1 MANKD
6 RRARGGAWESDNA
19 RSSFPQKLWQTSAH
33 DSSRPRR
40 EAGIYRGRRGR
51 ASGAKVARFER
62 VRSSSSCQRPE
73 VRGVSGSCSAGPSA
87 PGPGNLL
94 RLLGSRLAS
103 PRVASPRLTWTEVMG
118 DSKEAGTEAPPAGA
132 AARGGLSLLSQGESE
147 EPSAQVSPRWG
158 GTCRAPWAAGPL
170 GPGGMSRFP
179 AASGAFSTPPRR
191 PPKRS
196 GSPCAC
202 RCTQAFTCRSFV
214 SKAVLASQSKITDR

>member
-19 RSSFPQKLWQTSAH
+19 RGSFPLSSAH

-40 EAGIYRGRRGR
+40 EAGLYRGGRRGR
-51 ASGAKVARFER
+51 ASGANVARFER
-62 VRSSSSCQRPE
+62 VRASSSCQRPE
-73 VRGVSGSCSAGPSA
+73 VRGVSGACSAGQRRLWARLSA
-87 PGPGNLL
+87 TASLVEP
-94 RLLGSRLAS
+94 RLAL
-103 PRVASPRLTWTEVMG
+103 PRLTWTEVMG
-118 DSKEAGTEAPPAGA
+118 DSKEAGTEAPPAGT

-147 EPSAQVSPRWG
+147 EPSAQVSRRWG

-170 GPGGMSRFP
+170 VPGGMSRFP
-179 AASGAFSTPPRR
+179 AANGAFSTPTRR

-202 RCTQAFTCRSFV
+202 R
-214 SKAVLASQSKITDR
+214 

>member
-73 VRGVSGSCSAGPSA
+73 VRGVSGACSAGQQ
-87 PGPGNLL
+87 
-94 RLLGSRLAS
+94 RLWARQLVTAS
-103 PRVASPRLTWTEVMG
+103 QVETRVASRRLTWTEVMG
-118 DSKEAGTEAPPAGA
+118 DSKEAGTEAPPAGT

-196 GSPCAC
+196 GSPCAF

-214 SKAVLASQSKITDR
+214 SKAVLASQSKITAR